1 MSTET
6 ESREVVPHILVS
18 VTTIPRRFAQSLPAV
33 IASIQRQTLRVK
45 IIVNVSDNYVKWPG
59 TSVGPIPEAWTHDPD
74 ILVYTTSRDY
84 GPATKLLGAIEFL
97 AAGEERQGI
106 VPSQITHILTIDDDI
121 DYTDTQFIQRFVD
134 AIAKY
139 PRYVLPIKS
148 ICLGCAPYHH
158 CKGLIYDRE
167 GFVDVPRGFH
177 GVAYPLSE
185 LAPDRFYMSPEF
197 IGTLIPEVFND
208 DDAFFGIILGIMNV
222 PIFVINHRLETGS
235 VDAGESAVQE
245 NSSKNRMTAEMEI
258 YQFAVQ
264 RGYLPNKHRLAAD
277 QKETARDRAG
287 MQPGWCAGG
296 MGMIFNR

>member
-1 MSTET
+1 MSTDT

-33 IASIQRQTLRVK
+33 IASIQRQTRRVK
-45 IIVNVSDNYVKWPG
+45 IIVNIPDNYVKWPG
-59 TSVGPIPEAWTHDPD
+59 SSVGPIPEAWTHDPD

-97 AAGEERQGI
+97 ATGEERQGI

-121 DYTDTQFIQRFVD
+121 VYTDTQFIQRFVD
-134 AIAKY
+134 AIAQY
-139 PRYVLPIKS
+139 PKYVLPIKS
-148 ICLGCAPYHH
+148 ICLGCPPYHQAR
-158 CKGLIYDRE
+158 GLIYDRE

-222 PIFVINHRLETGS
+222 PIFVTNFKLDAKV
-235 VDAGESAVQE
+235 VDDGKSAVQE
-245 NSSKNRMTAEMEI
+245 NVAKNRLTAEMEI

-264 RGYLPNKHRLAAD
+264 KGYLPNKHRLAAT
-277 QKETARDRAG
+277 KKKRPRIGLVWE
-287 MQPGWCAGG
+287 
-296 MGMIFNR
+296 

>member
-33 IASIQRQTLRVK
+33 IASIQQQTRRVK

-59 TSVGPIPEAWTHDPD
+59 SSVGPIPEAWTHDPD

-121 DYTDTQFIQRFVD
+121 VYSDTQFIQRFVD
-134 AIAKY
+134 AIAQY

-148 ICLGCAPYHH
+148 ICLGCPPYHH

-177 GVAYPLSE
+177 GVAYPLSK

-264 RGYLPNKHRLAAD
+264 KGYLPNKHRLDAD
-277 QKETARDRAG
+277 QKETARDRVG